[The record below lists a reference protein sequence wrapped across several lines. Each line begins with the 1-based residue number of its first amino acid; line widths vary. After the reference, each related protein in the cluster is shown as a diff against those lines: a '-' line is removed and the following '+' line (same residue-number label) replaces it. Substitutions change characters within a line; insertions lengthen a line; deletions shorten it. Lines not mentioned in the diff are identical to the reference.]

1 MVPPAPDRAAAARGA
16 EVVAAQRVGEE
27 TSADVRL
34 AAGVSASHGGVR
46 TGGDLHD
53 FVSFLG
59 LVVMNGE
66 RISEVG
72 MHEKTDLVE
81 L

>member
-1 MVPPAPDRAAAARGA
+1 
-16 EVVAAQRVGEE
+16 
-27 TSADVRL
+27 
-34 AAGVSASHGGVR
+34 VR